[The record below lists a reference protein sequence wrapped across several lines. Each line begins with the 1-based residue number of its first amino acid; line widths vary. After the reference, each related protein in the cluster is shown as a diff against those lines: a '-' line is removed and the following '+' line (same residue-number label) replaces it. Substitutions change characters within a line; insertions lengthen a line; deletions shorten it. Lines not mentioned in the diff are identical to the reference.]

1 MPAAVRGHFA
11 DVQDLPSFLTSATA
25 LTTEQRQLIV
35 RQALILIE
43 QNYAHLPLKRAMH
56 AVDPVQRLRLLLQLL
71 ESGRAEAQPSEI
83 EFHRQMTDIFMSV
96 RDLHTNYILPMPFR
110 GKSAFLPFMIED
122 YRENGARKYL
132 VTHVAASLSDH
143 ATFESG
149 VEVTYW
155 NGVPIERAVLN
166 HAQRYAGSNRE
177 AQHARGVDT
186 LTTRA
191 LGILPPP
198 DEDWVIVGY
207 RDKKG
212 EMREI
217 RFDWMVKTPPPAG
230 HEGDVSDDLA
240 AAARWAF
247 DLERD
252 VVQRTRTALFAAE
265 AVAAHKKAEAKLAKG
280 AQFGALE
287 SAFPTVFSAK
297 EVTTPHGTFGYIR
310 IRTFYQANVGVEQF
324 VDEFIRLISALPQN
338 GLIIDVRGNGG
349 GIIWC
354 GELLL
359 QTLTPRTIEP
369 EPCQFINTPLNLQIC
384 RKNAQG
390 GLELGPWV
398 ESMELALQT
407 GATYSAGFPITPPNL
422 CNTIGQRYFGP
433 SVLITDALCYST
445 TDIFAAGFQ
454 DHEIGPVLGV
464 DANTG
469 AGGANVW
476 EHGLLLQALPGAQSV
491 YKALPH
497 GAGMRVS
504 IRRTLR
510 VGRRAG
516 TPVEDLG
523 VLRDV
528 SHDLTRKDLL
538 EGNVDMIAKAASLLR
553 PRPVYALK
561 VNVNGS
567 NVTADVQRIDRL
579 DVYVNERPVQTI
591 DVQGNRAT
599 FPVPGTGPRVV
610 ELRGFEGGKLVAR
623 YRMELPSS
631 S

>member
-1 MPAAVRGHFA
+1 VR
-11 DVQDLPSFLTSATA
+11 S
-25 LTTEQRQLIV
+25 
-35 RQALILIE
+35 
-43 QNYAHLPLKRAMH
+43 
-56 AVDPVQRLRLLLQLL
+56 
-71 ESGRAEAQPSEI
+71 
-83 EFHRQMTDIFMSV
+83 
-96 RDLHTNYILPMPFR
+96 
-110 GKSAFLPFMIED
+110 
-122 YRENGARKYL
+122 YL
-132 VTHVAASLSDH
+132 VTHVAPGVNH
-143 ATFESG
+143 PTFKPG
-149 VEVTYW
+149 VEVVYW

-207 RDKKG
+207 RDANG
-212 EMREI
+212 EMREV

-230 HEGDVSDDLA
+230 HEGDAGGDLA

-252 VVQRTRTALFAAE
+252 VVQRTRTALFASE
-265 AVAAHKKAEAKLAKG
+265 AVAASKKADAKRARQ
-280 AQFGALE
+280 AAFGALE
-287 SAFPTVFSAK
+287 SAFPTVFHAK
-297 EVTTPHGTFGYIR
+297 PVNTPHGTFGYIR
-310 IRTFYQANVGVEQF
+310 IRTFYEPNVDENQF
-324 VDEFIRLISALPQN
+324 VNEFIRLISALPQN

-384 RKNAQG
+384 RRNAQG
-390 GLELGPWV
+390 GLQLGDWV

-422 CNTIGQRYFGP
+422 CNAIGQRYFGP
-433 SVLITDALCYST
+433 SVLIIDALCYST
-445 TDIFAAGFQ
+445 TDIFSAGFQ

-476 EHGLLLQALPGAQSV
+476 EHGLLLQALPSTQSV
-491 YKALPH
+491 YKPLPN

-523 VLRDV
+523 VQRDEK
-528 SHDLTRKDLL
+528 HDLTRNDLL
-538 EGNVDMIAKAASLLR
+538 NGNEDMINKAASLLR
-553 PRPVYALK
+553 PRPVYAL
-561 VNVNGS
+561 S
-567 NVTADVQRIDRL
+567 VTAQGPNITATVDRIDRL
-579 DVYVNERPVQTI
+579 DVYLNDRPVTTL
-591 DVQGNRAT
+591 DVQANQAT
-599 FPVPGTGPRVV
+599 FTVNGNGVV
-610 ELRGFEGGKLVAR
+610 EIRGFEADKLVAR
-623 YRMELPSS
+623 YRMQV
-631 S
+631 